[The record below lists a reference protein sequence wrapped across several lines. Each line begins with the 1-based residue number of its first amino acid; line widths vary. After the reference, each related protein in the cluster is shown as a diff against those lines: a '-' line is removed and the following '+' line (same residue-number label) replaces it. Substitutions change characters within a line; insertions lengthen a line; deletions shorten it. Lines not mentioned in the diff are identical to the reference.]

1 MRVLAKVLAT
11 FSASFETLGNKKS
24 VTQMQNALIFS
35 INMPFL
41 EQPETN
47 ISNPGR
53 TTNGN

>member
-24 VTQMQNALIFS
+24 VPQMQNALIFS

-47 ISNPGR
+47 VSNTGR